1 MKKTYWKVIAREVT
15 HSLSRFLAIFGIVAL
30 GVGFLAGLMA
40 TTPDMRVSVDR
51 YYDESRMFDIRVVST
66 LGLTEEDI
74 ESIRNTDG
82 VKGVM
87 PSYTTDA
94 LVRFSEEDDLVARI
108 QSLPLSLLDAD
119 SPDYQN
125 RVTLLEGRMPENTG
139 ECVLDVSKMDDR
151 GIEIGD
157 SLTLSS
163 GNADLTD
170 TLALSSFTVVGKVES
185 AYYFSIE
192 TETSTIGNG
201 TVSLVLYTGEDAF
214 SLDVYTDSYILV
226 EGAETET
233 AFSDEYEDAVK
244 PLMDTLE
251 ALGQDRAAIRLNEVK
266 GSAQDELDAARA
278 EYEEKKAEAE
288 AELDEALDKLE
299 DARAEIADGEREID
313 ENRRTLEDSET
324 QLENG
329 RLDYEQGLQEYN
341 QGLSAWQEGVQQL
354 EEQRTQYEATVKE
367 KEQEIA
373 DGKTALAAAREELAG
388 IKQTLDES
396 REKLDAARNRI
407 QQALDQGLI
416 TQEQADE
423 QLAAL
428 APQEAAYAE
437 GLEKYES
444 AVGLA
449 DIQEKELLAG
459 EAELNAGKQ
468 EAEAGFADAQAQL
481 DASKAELD
489 AAQSRLDEAAR
500 QIADSEA
507 QLAEGRRQLEEG
519 ETALA
524 DAKAQLEQG
533 ETDYE
538 EGRQEADEQ
547 LADAERQIE
556 DAQRQIDEIDDAE
569 WYVLGRDSNA
579 GYVSFDGNAEKVA
592 AIAQVF
598 PIFFFLVAA
607 LVALTTMTRMVEE
620 ERTQIGTLKALGY
633 SRGAIMLKYMLYAG
647 VATVCGCIFG
657 LLVGFWIFPTV
668 IWGAYEIMYNLPPL
682 VISFNMK
689 YATLSAAAAILCT
702 MFATWSACVSTLREN
717 PARLMLPKAPK
728 AGKRVFLERI
738 PLIWNHLTFTHK
750 VTARNLIR
758 YKKRFFM
765 TVIGIAGCTALLLT
779 GFGLRDSISDIVG
792 KQFRE
797 IARYNLMAGLQS
809 HRDDEA
815 LRESLDSATSDYI
828 YAQQTSVDATGDG
841 STLSAYLYVPE
852 EAGRLEEFITLRER
866 KSGTAV
872 PFTEE
877 GVLLT
882 EKLAS
887 KLGVKTGDAL
897 TLKDGD
903 GRTAQVTV
911 SGITENYVYNYIYMA
926 PSLYHSVFGS
936 DPDYNLVVAKV
947 TDDSEANRNTI
958 ATKLLEVDGVASVSF
973 TTDISRSFDD
983 IVKNI
988 DYIVIVLIVSAGL
1001 LAFVV
1006 LYNLTNIN
1014 ITERQKEIATIKVL
1028 GFYDRE
1034 VNAYI
1039 FRETGILSVIGTGV
1053 GLVLGIFLHAFVVR
1067 TAEVDIVMFG
1077 RDIYAMSY
1085 LLAAVLTLAF
1095 SVLVDVVMARKL
1107 RKIDMVESMKAG
1119 E

>member
-1 MKKTYWKVIAREVT
+1 MKKTYWKVIIREVT

-40 TTPDMRVSVDR
+40 TTPDMRASVDR
-51 YYDESRMFDIRVVST
+51 YYDETRMFDIRVIST

-74 ESIRNTDG
+74 ESLRNTDG

-94 LVRFSEEDDLVARI
+94 LVRIPEGDDLVARI
-108 QSLPLSLLDAD
+108 QSLPLSLLDTD
-119 SPDYQN
+119 SPAYQN

-157 SLTLSS
+157 SLTLSP
-163 GNADLTD
+163 GNADLSD

-192 TETSTIGNG
+192 TESSTIGNG

-214 SLDVYTDSYILV
+214 SLEVYTDSYILV
-226 EGAETET
+226 GGAEAET
-233 AFSDEYEDAVK
+233 AFSEEYDNAVI

-251 ALGQDRAAIRLNEVK
+251 ALGGDRAALRLNEVK
-266 GSAQDELDAARA
+266 GSAQNELDDARA
-278 EYEEKKAEAE
+278 EYEAKKAEAE
-288 AELDEALDKLE
+288 AQLGEALRKL
-299 DARAEIADGEREID
+299 DQARAEIADGEKEIE
-313 ENRRTLEDSET
+313 ENRRTLEDGEA
-324 QLENG
+324 QLETG
-329 RLDYEQGLQEYN
+329 RRDYEQGVQAYS
-341 QGLSAWQEGVQQL
+341 QGLSAWQDGVRQL
-354 EEQRTQYEATVKE
+354 EEQRRQYETAIKE

-373 DGKTALAAAREELAG
+373 DGRAALTAAREELAET
-388 IKQTLDES
+388 KRMLDES
-396 REKLDAARNRI
+396 REKLEAARKGI
-407 QQALDQGLI
+407 QQALAQGLI
-416 TQEQADE
+416 SQEQADE
-423 QLAAL
+423 EFAKL
-428 APQEAAYAE
+428 APQEEAYAE
-437 GLEKYES
+437 GLKAYES
-444 AVGLA
+444 SVGLVDA
-449 DIQEKELLAG
+449 KEQELLAG

-468 EAEAGFADAQAQL
+468 EAETGFADAQAKL
-481 DASKAELD
+481 DSSKAELD
-489 AAQSRLDEAAR
+489 IAQAHLDEAAR
-500 QIADSEA
+500 QIEESES
-507 QLAEGRRQLEEG
+507 QLAEGRRQLQEG
-519 ETALA
+519 EAALA

-533 ETDYE
+533 EADYE
-538 EGRQEADEQ
+538 QGRQEADEQ
-547 LADAERQIE
+547 LADAERQID
-556 DAQRQIDEIDDAE
+556 DAQRQIDSIDDAK

-598 PIFFFLVAA
+598 PVFFFLVAA

-633 SRGAIMLKYMLYAG
+633 SRGAIMFKYMLYAG

-682 VISFNMK
+682 VISFNVK
-689 YATLSAAAAILCT
+689 YAALSSAAAILCT
-702 MFATWSACVSTLREN
+702 MFATWSACISTLREN

-809 HRDDEA
+809 GRDDEA
-815 LRESLDSATSDYI
+815 LREILDGAASDYL
-828 YAQQTSVDATGDG
+828 YAQQTSVDATGNG
-841 STLSAYLYVPE
+841 GTLSAYLYVPE
-852 EAGRLEEFITLRER
+852 EAGRLDEFITLRER
-866 KSGTAV
+866 RSGTAV
-872 PFTEE
+872 PFTDE

-882 EKLAS
+882 EKLAT
-887 KLGVKTGDAL
+887 KLGVKAGDVL
-897 TLKDGD
+897 TLEDGD
-903 GRTAQVTV
+903 NRTAQVTV
-911 SGITENYVYNYIYMA
+911 SGITENYVYNYIYIT
-926 PSLYHSVFGS
+926 PSLYRSVFGS
-936 DPDYNLVVAKV
+936 EPDYNLVAAKV
-947 TDDSEANRNTI
+947 TDDSKTNRDAL
-958 ATKLLEVDGVASVSF
+958 ATALLEVDGVASVSF

-1053 GLVLGIFLHAFVVR
+1053 GLILGIFLHAFVVR
-1067 TAEVDIVMFG
+1067 TAEVEIVMFG
-1077 RDIYAMSY
+1077 REIYAMSF
-1085 LLAAVLTLAF
+1085 LLAAILTLAF
-1095 SVLVDVVMARKL
+1095 SALVDVVMARKL